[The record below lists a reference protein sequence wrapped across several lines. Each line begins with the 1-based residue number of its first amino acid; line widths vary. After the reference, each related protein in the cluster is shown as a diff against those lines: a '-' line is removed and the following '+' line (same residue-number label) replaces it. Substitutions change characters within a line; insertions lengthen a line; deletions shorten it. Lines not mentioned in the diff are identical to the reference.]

1 MSDDYHAK
9 LLSKYRNK
17 GLLLDSNLL
26 LLYFIGLYDCNKI
39 STFKRT
45 TKYTIEDF
53 DRIFSIIE
61 FFDRVITTPHI
72 LTEISNLSG
81 QLPDK
86 IRSHYFHIFAKQIKL
101 LEEKPLPSKDLCD
114 SECFRKFGLTDS
126 GIVEISRDTYL
137 VITDDFPLSGYL
149 QSRNI
154 DVINFNHI
162 RYLKWTLNK

>member
-1 MSDDYHAK
+1 MSNDYHK
-9 LLSKYRNK
+9 ILMSKYRNK

-26 LLYFIGLYDCNKI
+26 LLYFIGLYDYNKI

-53 DRIFSIIE
+53 DIISHIIN

-72 LTEISNLSG
+72 VTEISNLSG
-81 QLPDK
+81 QLSGK
-86 IRSHYFHIFAKQIKL
+86 IKSCYFEIFAKQIKL
-101 LEEKPLPSKDLCD
+101 LEENSKPSKDLCD

-126 GIVEISRDTYL
+126 GIVEISRNTYL
-137 VITDDFPLSGYL
+137 VMTDDLPLSGYL
-149 QSRNI
+149 QSQRI

-162 RYLKWTLNK
+162 RYFDMDI

>member
-1 MSDDYHAK
+1 MSDDYHVK

-26 LLYFIGLYDCNKI
+26 LLYFIGLYDYNTI

-53 DRIFSIIE
+53 DIISRIIN

-81 QLPDK
+81 QLSGK
-86 IRSHYFHIFAKQIKL
+86 IKSHYFKIFAEQIKL
-101 LEEKPLPSKDLCD
+101 LEENSKPSKDLCD
-114 SECFRKFGLTDS
+114 GKCFRKFGLTDS

-137 VITDDFPLSGYL
+137 VMTDDLPLSGYL
-149 QSRNI
+149 QSQRI

-162 RYLKWTLNK
+162 RYFDMDI